1 MSDKVERAELADSGS
16 LSEPDDAELVKL
28 VCEGHESAFELI
40 FNRHKTRV
48 TAIAGRFFQ
57 DHVDDILQE
66 CFVRVYFALPEFVHR
81 GEGSFAAWLAKIAFN
96 TCYDELR
103 RRGRRR
109 ESAISDLSE
118 SEVGMLKVLSTESRE
133 VSVEAKTVTRDLANR
148 LLAQLSPEDRII
160 LVLLDVEGLSVNE
173 IAKMMDWSAAKV
185 KIRTF
190 RARGHL
196 RRLLSKFL

>member
-1 MSDKVERAELADSGS
+1 
-16 LSEPDDAELVKL
+16 
-28 VCEGHESAFELI
+28 
-40 FNRHKTRV
+40 
-48 TAIAGRFFQ
+48 
-57 DHVDDILQE
+57 
-66 CFVRVYFALPEFVHR
+66 
-81 GEGSFAAWLAKIAFN
+81 
-96 TCYDELR
+96 
-103 RRGRRR
+103 
-109 ESAISDLSE
+109 
-118 SEVGMLKVLSTESRE
+118 MLKSLSTESRE

-190 RARGHL
+190 RARSHL